1 MIRKIKEAQ
10 LSYLNNLTFLDNL
23 EESQSFDT
31 NNYATSNDLF
41 SLDELEDK
49 NAVVKRLKK
58 IDWSFHDYKTNYLS
72 HDIHP
77 YPAKFIPQIP
87 QSIIALLSIRGE
99 IVWDPFGGSGT
110 TALESILFGR
120 RAISTDV
127 NPLSEIIGRAK
138 TLTLNKEDESYIENL
153 IEELAILSNN
163 STSLGEMLER
173 TEKEFYSYIPEV
185 PNLFEWFHKQAVSEL
200 AYLRWRIEQLNSPKV
215 QVLARVCF
223 SKTILKASFQDE
235 ETRYAR
241 KPREVNSGEV
251 IYLFVSNLAHAL
263 KKAKEIAP
271 LLRFREAQFITID
284 LRENVVGEGSAITPN
299 SIDLVVTSPPYP
311 NSTDYHLYHRFRLF
325 WLGFDP
331 REFGK
336 REIGSHLRHQRESS
350 AFDSYLDEMSLVL
363 NNIKSA
369 LKPGRFAVL
378 VLGDAVF
385 QGKTYK
391 TASGVAKVAKKLGF
405 EFIDIIQRP
414 VHSTKRSFIAAGRR
428 ADFEDLLILRKPKED
443 MDIVLYS
450 PPYTL
455 WQYEQVLRKKEIET
469 VLNCKPKKQA
479 DGTFLAHL
487 SSLSLDKL
495 RRLTF
500 THSFGSTNLQRELTW
515 QAVLENGDAFD
526 AKTRRKDPR
535 YATHGIHEYKGK
547 FYPQLAKSLFNLAN
561 LQPGQKVLDP
571 FCGSGTVLL
580 ESYLN
585 GLTGF
590 GFDMNP
596 MAIKISHAKLS
607 ILEVDPYLRD
617 RLLAKFLDR
626 LAFMDEN
633 IKWINRFPSNL
644 HDEIRSWFPDVVIG
658 KLGWLYNEIAL
669 VPDTKIREFLEV
681 LVSSIVRN
689 VSQQDP
695 KDLRIRR
702 RAEPLTDAPVKEL
715 FEQKLREQR
724 VRLQYFAQRSN
735 RCPYPFNKA
744 TAISGD
750 SRNWDTFK
758 QFNLTKNSIDAVVT
772 SPPYATALPYIDTDR
787 LSILLILGVE
797 SNRRSILE
805 ESITGSREIKKK
817 DKNDLEDKIDSYDW
831 GEINSPSAQ
840 KIVSEVRKGNLNS
853 DVGFRK
859 QNMAALLYRYF
870 SDMSLVAQNL
880 NKCVKPDGSVF
891 FVIGDTKTE
900 AGDKWVS
907 IKSGQVLKELGLSLG
922 WELVDVIPITVTTED
937 RPHSKNSITENDIIW
952 FKKNRL

>member
-1 MIRKIKEAQ
+1 MVRKIKEAQ

-23 EESQSFDT
+23 DESQSFDT
-31 NNYATSNDLF
+31 DNYATSNDLF
-41 SLDELEDK
+41 SLTELDDK
-49 NAVVKRLKK
+49 SAIVERLKK

-87 QSIIALLSIRGE
+87 QSIIVLLSMRGE

-163 STSLGEMLER
+163 PFSLGEMLER
-173 TEKEFYSYIPEV
+173 TEKDFKVYIPEI
-185 PNLFEWFHKQAVSEL
+185 PNLFEWFHKQSVSEL
-200 AYLRWRIEQLNSPKV
+200 AYLRWRIEQLSSSKV
-215 QVLARVCF
+215 QILARVCF
-223 SKTILKASFQDE
+223 SKSILKASFQDE

-241 KPREVNSGEV
+241 KPREVMSGEV

-271 LLRFREAQFITID
+271 LLRFREAQFVTAD
-284 LRENVVGEGSAITPN
+284 MRENVVGEGLAISPN

-331 REFGK
+331 RDFGK
-336 REIGSHLRHQRESS
+336 REIGSHLRHQREAS
-350 AFDSYLDEMSLVL
+350 AFESYLDEMSLVL
-363 NNIKSA
+363 NNIKLA

-385 QGKTYK
+385 QGHTYK
-391 TASGVAKVAKKLGF
+391 TASRVAEVAKKLGF

-414 VHSTKRSFIAAGRR
+414 VHKTKRSFTAAGRR
-428 ADFEDLLILRKPKED
+428 IDFEELLILRKPKEN

-455 WQYEQVLRKKEIET
+455 WQYEQVLRKKEIEI
-469 VLNCKPKKQA
+469 VLNCMPSKQV
-479 DGTFLAHL
+479 DGTFLARI

-500 THSFGSTNLQRELTW
+500 THSFGSTSLQRESTW

-526 AKTRRKDPR
+526 AKARRKDPR

-596 MAIKISHAKLS
+596 MAIKISRAKLS

-626 LAFMDEN
+626 LVFIEEN
-633 IKWINRFPSNL
+633 IKWLNKFPSHL
-644 HDEIRSWFPDVVIG
+644 HTEIKSWFPESVIG
-658 KLGWLYNEIAL
+658 KLGWLYNEISL
-669 VPDTKIREFLEV
+669 VPDTKVREFLEV
-681 LVSSIVRN
+681 LFSSIIRD
-689 VSQQDP
+689 VSQQNP
-695 KDLRIRR
+695 KDLRIHRR
-702 RAEPLTDAPVKEL
+702 SEPITDAPVKEL

-724 VRLQYFAQRSN
+724 ARLQLFSQRCN
-735 RCPYPFNKA
+735 RCPYTLIKA
-744 TAISGD
+744 SAFSGD
-750 SRNWDTFK
+750 SRSWDTFR
-758 QFNLTKNSIDAVVT
+758 QFNLTNNSIDAVVT

-787 LSILLILGVE
+787 LSILLLLGVE

-805 ESITGSREIKKK
+805 ESITGSREIKTR
-817 DKNDLEDKIDSYDW
+817 DKNDLEEKIDALDW
-831 GEINSPSAQ
+831 GDINSFTAQ
-840 KIVSEVRKGNLNS
+840 KIVSEVRRGNMNS

-859 QNMAALLYRYF
+859 QNMASLLYRYF
-870 SDMSLVAQNL
+870 SDLSLVSQNID
-880 NKCVKPDGSVF
+880 KCVKPDGSVF

-900 AGDKWVS
+900 AGDKWVA

-922 WELVDVIPITVTTED
+922 WKLVDVIPITVTTED

-952 FKKNRL
+952 FRKK